1 MRRSGVT
8 RAALL
13 ALWLGLILGPGTGL
27 GGCAATPSP
36 AMPATRTLAVAPD
49 AVLEATLSL
58 LMERGYVIRHADAEL
73 GRLEAVIARWPG
85 YRVQLDI
92 EAAGG
97 ANGAANAGRSRLAMT
112 AWRDGRPLPPRLVEP
127 LLTDLSARLDS
138 WNLDR

>member
-13 ALWLGLILGPGTGL
+13 ALGLILGPGLGL
-27 GGCAATPSP
+27 GGCATPPSP
-36 AMPATRTLAVAPD
+36 AVPATRTLAVAP
-49 AVLEATLSL
+49 ASVLEASLSM

-92 EAAGG
+92 EAADGVNG
-97 ANGAANAGRSRLAMT
+97 EANVGRSRLAMT
-112 AWRDGRPLPPRLVEP
+112 AWRGGRPLPPSLVEP
-127 LLTDLSARLDS
+127 LLTELSVRLD
-138 WNLDR
+138 R